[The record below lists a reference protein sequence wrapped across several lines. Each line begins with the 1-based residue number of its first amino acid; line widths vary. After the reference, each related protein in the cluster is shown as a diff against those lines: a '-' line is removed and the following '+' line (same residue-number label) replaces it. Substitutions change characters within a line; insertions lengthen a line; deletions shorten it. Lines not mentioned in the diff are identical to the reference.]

1 MDSLATTNL
10 LDVDPCC
17 NGSPLAGRF
26 FVIPVDFLFQRSN
39 LKSKPDRQLFR
50 PFWNNAIGGSM
61 TENPPQFDKMTK

>member
-26 FVIPVDFLFQRSN
+26 SVPLVDFFVWRSN
-39 LKSKPDRQLFR
+39 LELKPDRQLVRLFR
-50 PFWNNAIGGSM
+50 NNAIGGSM
-61 TENPPQFDKMTK
+61 TENPPQFEKMTE